1 MDKKISELDQAL
13 QINNDAVFP
22 ISQDNGGTD
31 TTYKVSITQIS
42 AEIGEDQTFSNLDT
56 TDKTLVGA
64 INEVAQGG
72 GGGGSSTLAGLSDVD
87 IDDQTLSD
95 GQVLKY
101 DSVEEKWVNDD
112 VGAGG
117 HTIVADDGTDLA
129 QRANLQFIGAYSED
143 NSVDDTTEVNVVREM
158 TKADFDQLT
167 EAEKTGLI
175 NVTDEHDS
183 ANKNYSETTLWSGSE
198 TPTTSGTDITLTDDI
213 ANYDEIVFYVISE
226 SGRKSQESFFVSGL
240 SIGETYLEETYP
252 PESIGVFWVYTSGTS
267 IKIYRISSSSEN
279 AITYTKVVGIKYG
292 NGTKTFHNYSMAEQ
306 VVGTWIDGSTIYEKT
321 LNVGTIST
329 ETTVAHGIDN
339 LDTIIDYSGFGKYA
353 GTDKAVIPFQNP
365 ASGYGFGINAYN
377 GTNLI
382 VARSSFLGSNISDC
396 YITLRYT
403 KSV

>member
-42 AEIGEDQTFSNLDT
+42 AEIGEDQNFSNLDT
-56 TDKTLVGA
+56 EDKTLVGA
-64 INEVAQGG
+64 INEIAQGG
-72 GGGGSSTLAGLSDVD
+72 GGGGGS
-87 IDDQTLSD
+87 
-95 GQVLKY
+95 
-101 DSVEEKWVNDD
+101 
-112 VGAGG
+112 G
-117 HTIVADDGTDLA
+117 HTIVDDDGTSLP
-129 QRANLQFIGAYSED
+129 QRSKLQFIGAYSED
-143 NSVDDTTEVNVVREM
+143 DQADDTTEVNVVREM
-158 TKADFDQLT
+158 TKAQFNQLS
-167 EAEKTGLI
+167 AKEKTGLI
-175 NVTDEHDS
+175 NVTDEYGS
-183 ANKNYSETTLWSGSE
+183 ADRNYSEITLWSGSE
-198 TPTTSGTDITLTDDI
+198 TPPTSGTDITLTDDI
-213 ANYDEIVFYVISE
+213 ANYDEILFCIVSE

-240 SIGETYLEETYP
+240 TIGETYLEETYP

-267 IKIYRISSSSEN
+267 IKIYRISSLSGN

-292 NGTKTFHNYSMAEQ
+292 NGTKTFHNYSTAEQ

-339 LDTIIDYSGFGKYA
+339 LNTIIDYSGFGKYA